1 MTLPPYQPTPYEL
14 EQIGQIA
21 SWKNRRPSILSECI
35 DALTS
40 PITWAVGYFVPRA
53 VVTHFVTAMES
64 IAAKSDSAREVA
76 RRAGVADIR
85 ELSGRSL
92 EECDAIACTFSAK
105 AELVALAEGVVLSLG
120 GPAVHIPGQL
130 VSSLRSIARIAHC
143 YGYPLDRVVDQA
155 IVIDILEITSVEDC
169 AERQKLIQVLHEE
182 IDTGRH
188 SLAREGDLITHTSR
202 NMVAKD
208 TADIVSR
215 HLIDIVPVVGTAMS
229 FLFDSSFMHAVD
241 DTARRVF
248 QERWLRDN
256 RQIEPIVAAAIT
268 SQKSSL
274 AEISLVVEQTLYC
287 VGSVIGFT
295 ATLPGALVA
304 SLVGRGPKAAMAA
317 VLGAR
322 HGTQIAVADAREFWA
337 GTNSLFRVEANSFDG
352 HAHGQ
357 QPATAP
363 TAAM

>member
-1 MTLPPYQPTPYEL
+1 
-14 EQIGQIA
+14 
-21 SWKNRRPSILSECI
+21 
-35 DALTS
+35 
-40 PITWAVGYFVPRA
+40 
-53 VVTHFVTAMES
+53 
-64 IAAKSDSAREVA
+64 
-76 RRAGVADIR
+76 
-85 ELSGRSL
+85 
-92 EECDAIACTFSAK
+92 
-105 AELVALAEGVVLSLG
+105 
-120 GPAVHIPGQL
+120 
-130 VSSLRSIARIAHC
+130 
-143 YGYPLDRVVDQA
+143 
-155 IVIDILEITSVEDC
+155 
-169 AERQKLIQVLHEE
+169 
-182 IDTGRH
+182 
-188 SLAREGDLITHTSR
+188 
-202 NMVAKD
+202 MVAKD
-208 TADIVSR
+208 TADIISR

-274 AEISLVVEQTLYC
+274 AEMSLVVGQTLYC

-304 SLVGRGPKAAMAA
+304 SLVGRGPKAA

-337 GTNSLFRVEANSFDG
+337 GTNSLFRAEANSFDG
-352 HAHGQ
+352 RAHGQ